1 VPLSLLKSFVRA
13 GFCALS
19 IALASIAVQPAQAQS
34 LFGSNPNAGL
44 TDFDRDVFFFGGR
57 FQHDWIWDTL
67 NVAADHYE
75 DNYVLGAGY
84 QQFFT
89 GKWWGFRM
97 GTEFG
102 IAGRFAHDGVS
113 TSSFETWYG
122 YTIRHDGIAIGDA
135 VRIGLAVSTGFSMV
149 TDLIGIERVR
159 AGWYPENGPVQL
171 LFYLGPEINLT
182 AAAFPNW
189 ELFFRIHHR
198 SGLYGTIAKVDG
210 SNAAALGFRYKF

>member
-1 VPLSLLKSFVRA
+1 VTLATTA
-13 GFCALS
+13 G
-19 IALASIAVQPAQAQS
+19 QPAQAQS
-34 LFGSNPNAGL
+34 LFGSNYDAGL
-44 TDFDRDVFFFGGR
+44 VDFDRAVFLFGGR

-75 DNYVLGAGY
+75 NNYVIGGGY

-89 GKWWGFRM
+89 GKWAGFRL
-97 GTEFG
+97 GAEFG
-102 IAGRFAHDGVS
+102 IAGRFNTDG
-113 TSSFETWYG
+113 TDTNSFETWYG
-122 YTIRHDGIAIGDA
+122 YTLRHDGIAIGDA
-135 VRIGLAVSTGFSMV
+135 IRIAPAVSTGFSMV

-171 LFYLGPEINLT
+171 LFYLGPEINVT
-182 AAAFPNW
+182 ATAFPNW

-210 SNAAALGFRYKF
+210 SNGATLGVRYKF